1 MKKLIF
7 SDGNRTI
14 IHYTSNIK
22 ITKYSICFYA
32 NDIQNMENYCCID
45 KEYLIKIEEEKKMND
60 NIKLEYSSNSIAI
73 LSKCENEELI
83 IISVDNCKVTNC
95 LYGFYGIDNDM
106 VEYAIKHVLKNN
118 SYCDLEEEIELY
130 RKSEL
135 YRNIKEYSE
144 VE

>member
-14 IHYTSNIK
+14 IHYTSDIK

-32 NDIQNMENYCCID
+32 NDIKNMENYCCID

-83 IISVDNCKVTNC
+83 IISVDNYEVTNC